1 MTARRATR
9 TLIGAAVVL
18 CAFGLYESVD
28 AAFGVFR
35 TSTAAPPLGDLF
47 DYPRWAL
54 AHFIPGALFMTMA
67 PLQLWPAFRNRHRT
81 LHRWMG
87 RVMVTAAA
95 FLGFSGASLVL
106 LMPARPLAE
115 RMFMLTFFA
124 VFLFFLFEAVMAAR
138 RRDFV
143 RHRVWMI
150 RMFCTGMTITTQR
163 LLMIVFIVIAR
174 GIDSADQFWIFFV
187 SAGWL
192 AWMVQLSLAEW
203 WIARGT
209 RRTVASAL
217 SESAGI

>member
-1 MTARRATR
+1 
-9 TLIGAAVVL
+9 VVL

-28 AAFGVFR
+28 AAFGVFG
-35 TSTAAPPLGDLF
+35 TATRGGPLADLF

-54 AHFIPGALFMTMA
+54 AHFIPGALFMTIA

-81 LHRWMG
+81 LHRWLG
-87 RVMVTAAA
+87 RVMVAAGA

-115 RMFMLTFFA
+115 RIFMLTFFA
-124 VFLFFLFEAVMAAR
+124 VFLFFLFEAFMAAR

-143 RHRVWMI
+143 RHRAWMI

-174 GIDSADQFWIFFV
+174 GVDSADQFWIYFV

-192 AWMVQLSLAEW
+192 AWIVQLSLAEW
-203 WIARGT
+203 WIARGI
-209 RRTVASAL
+209 RRPVRPSIG
-217 SESAGI
+217 EPAGI